1 MKKIGLLVLFGGALV
16 AVGCTSLLKSY
27 PYSMVNPNV
36 SLQPLARDQYVIL
49 GDVEGRAEGARLF
62 GFIPLNQGQPK
73 TFSGNLSQGM
83 AAKISAR
90 MQGIAQ
96 MGPTEQEALY
106 NAMESQPDA
115 DGIIAIRIIKGEL
128 THIPFIF
135 TKESVTLKG
144 KAIKI
149 KKD

>member
-1 MKKIGLLVLFGGALV
+1 MKKMGLLTLLGVTLV
-16 AVGCTSLLKSY
+16 TVGCTKIFKGY

-36 SLQPLARDQYVIL
+36 SLQPLSRDQYVIL
-49 GDVEGRAEGARLF
+49 GDVEGRAEGGYLF
-62 GFIPLNQGQPK
+62 GFIPLNGGQPK

-90 MQGIAQ
+90 MQGIAE
-96 MGPTEQEALY
+96 MGPIEQEALY

-115 DGIIAIRIIKGEL
+115 DGIIAIRIIKGEM
-128 THIPFIF
+128 THIPFLF